1 MIKMNVSAE
10 TFDGDMVTETLWF
23 HMNKVDLIELQQ
35 SEPGGFTDTLQAFMS
50 RKPEDWTMAD
60 KFKLFDFFRTMVD
73 KAHGER
79 SSMAS
84 DSGSRPEDPR
94 HLQGTASSTTE
105 FVLSL
110 LEDEEKSIK
119 FFNGVMPKSLIEQAK
134 KERPDVFKTIEA

>member
-50 RKPEDWTMAD
+50 RKAEDWTMSD

-73 KAHGER
+73 KAYGER
-79 SSMAS
+79 SSDGKRFRKSPEILANFK
-84 DSGSRPEDPR
+84 DSIFYD
-94 HLQGTASSTTE
+94 E

-134 KERPDVFKTIEA
+134 KERPDVFKMIEA

>member
-50 RKPEDWTMAD
+50 RKPEDWTMQD

-73 KAHGER
+73 KAYGER
-79 SSMAS
+79 SSDGKRFQKSPEILANFK
-84 DSGSRPEDPR
+84 DSIFYD
-94 HLQGTASSTTE
+94 E

>member
-50 RKPEDWTMAD
+50 RKPEDWTNKD

-73 KAHGER
+73 KAYGER
-79 SSMAS
+79 SSDGKRFRKSPEILANFK
-84 DSGSRPEDPR
+84 DSIFYD
-94 HLQGTASSTTE
+94 E
-105 FVLSL
+105 FLLSL
-110 LEDEEKSIK
+110 LEDEKKSIK
-119 FFNGVMPKSLIEQAK
+119 FFNGVMPKALLDQAK
-134 KERPDVFKTIEA
+134 KERPDVFNQIEA

>member
-50 RKPEDWTMAD
+50 RKPEDWTMKD

-73 KAHGER
+73 KAYGEK
-79 SSMAS
+79 SSDGKRFRKSPEILANFK
-84 DSGSRPEDPR
+84 DSIFYD
-94 HLQGTASSTTE
+94 E

>member
-50 RKPEDWTMAD
+50 RKSEDWTMAD

-73 KAHGER
+73 KAYGER
-79 SSMAS
+79 SSDGKRFRKSPEILANFK
-84 DSGSRPEDPR
+84 DSIFYD
-94 HLQGTASSTTE
+94 E

-134 KERPDVFKTIEA
+134 KERPDIFKTIEA

>member
-50 RKPEDWTMAD
+50 RKPEDWTMKD

-73 KAHGER
+73 KAYGER
-79 SSMAS
+79 SSDGKRFRKSPEILANFK
-84 DSGSRPEDPR
+84 DSIFYD
-94 HLQGTASSTTE
+94 E

-119 FFNGVMPKSLIEQAK
+119 FFNGVMPKSLIEQAR

>member
-10 TFDGDMVTETLWF
+10 TFDGDMVTETIWF

-73 KAHGER
+73 KAYGER
-79 SSMAS
+79 SSDGKRFRKSPEILANFK
-84 DSGSRPEDPR
+84 DSIFYD
-94 HLQGTASSTTE
+94 E

>member
-50 RKPEDWTMAD
+50 RKPEDWTMQD

-73 KAHGER
+73 KAYGER
-79 SSMAS
+79 SSDGKRFRKSSEILANFK
-84 DSGSRPEDPR
+84 DSIFYD
-94 HLQGTASSTTE
+94 E

-134 KERPDVFKTIEA
+134 KDRPDVFKTIEA

>member
-50 RKPEDWTMAD
+50 RKPEDWTMQD

-73 KAHGER
+73 KAYGER
-79 SSMAS
+79 SSDGKRFRKSPEILANFK
-84 DSGSRPEDPR
+84 DSIFYD
-94 HLQGTASSTTE
+94 E

>member
-50 RKPEDWTMAD
+50 RKPEDWTMKD

-73 KAHGER
+73 KAYGEK
-79 SSMAS
+79 SSDGKRFRKSPEILANFK
-84 DSGSRPEDPR
+84 DSIFYD
-94 HLQGTASSTTE
+94 E

-119 FFNGVMPKSLIEQAK
+119 FFNGVMPKALIEQAK

>member
-50 RKPEDWTMAD
+50 RKPEDWTMKD

-73 KAHGER
+73 KAYGER
-79 SSMAS
+79 SSDGKRFRKSSEILANFK
-84 DSGSRPEDPR
+84 DSIFYD
-94 HLQGTASSTTE
+94 E

-134 KERPDVFKTIEA
+134 KERPDVFKAIEA

>member
-50 RKPEDWTMAD
+50 RKPEDWTMKD

-73 KAHGER
+73 KAYGER
-79 SSMAS
+79 SSDGKRFRKSPEILANFK
-84 DSGSRPEDPR
+84 DSIFYD
-94 HLQGTASSTTE
+94 E

-134 KERPDVFKTIEA
+134 KERPDVFKAIEA

>member
-35 SEPGGFTDTLQAFMS
+35 SEPGGFTDTLRAFMS
-50 RKPEDWTMAD
+50 RKSEDWTMSD

-73 KAHGER
+73 KAYGER
-79 SSMAS
+79 SSDGKRFRKSPEILANFK
-84 DSGSRPEDPR
+84 DSIFYD
-94 HLQGTASSTTE
+94 E

>member
-1 MIKMNVSAE
+1 MIKMHVSAE

-50 RKPEDWTMAD
+50 RKPEDWTMKD

-73 KAHGER
+73 KAYGER
-79 SSMAS
+79 SSDGKRFRKSPEILANFK
-84 DSGSRPEDPR
+84 DSIFYD
-94 HLQGTASSTTE
+94 E

-119 FFNGVMPKSLIEQAK
+119 FFNGVMPKALIEQAK

>member
-1 MIKMNVSAE
+1 MIKMNVNAE

-73 KAHGER
+73 KAYGER
-79 SSMAS
+79 SSDGKRFRKSPEILANFK
-84 DSGSRPEDPR
+84 DSIFYD
-94 HLQGTASSTTE
+94 E

>member
-50 RKPEDWTMAD
+50 RKPEDWTMQD

-73 KAHGER
+73 KAYGER
-79 SSMAS
+79 SSDGKRFRKSPEILANFK
-84 DSGSRPEDPR
+84 DSIFYD
-94 HLQGTASSTTE
+94 E

-119 FFNGVMPKSLIEQAK
+119 FFNGVMPKSLIEQVK

>member
-50 RKPEDWTMAD
+50 RKPEDWTMQD

-73 KAHGER
+73 KAYGER
-79 SSMAS
+79 SSDGKRFRKSPEILANFK
-84 DSGSRPEDPR
+84 DSIFYD
-94 HLQGTASSTTE
+94 E

-119 FFNGVMPKSLIEQAK
+119 FFNGVMPKTLIEQAK
-134 KERPDVFKTIEA
+134 KERPDVFKAIEA

>member
-73 KAHGER
+73 KAYGER
-79 SSMAS
+79 SSDGKRFRKSPEILADFK
-84 DSGSRPEDPR
+84 DSIFYD
-94 HLQGTASSTTE
+94 E

>member
-50 RKPEDWTMAD
+50 RKPEDWSMQD

-73 KAHGER
+73 KAYGER
-79 SSMAS
+79 SSDGKRFRKSPEILANFK
-84 DSGSRPEDPR
+84 DSIFYD
-94 HLQGTASSTTE
+94 E

-134 KERPDVFKTIEA
+134 KERPDVFKAIEA

>member
-50 RKPEDWTMAD
+50 RKSEDWTMAD
-60 KFKLFDFFRTMVD
+60 KFKLFDFFRNMVD
-73 KAHGER
+73 KAYGER
-79 SSMAS
+79 SSDGKRFRKSPEILANFK
-84 DSGSRPEDPR
+84 DSIFYD
-94 HLQGTASSTTE
+94 E

-134 KERPDVFKTIEA
+134 RERPDVFKTIEA

>member
-50 RKPEDWTMAD
+50 RKAEDWTMSD

-73 KAHGER
+73 KAYGER
-79 SSMAS
+79 SSDGKRFRKSPEILANFK
-84 DSGSRPEDPR
+84 DSIFYD
-94 HLQGTASSTTE
+94 E

-134 KERPDVFKTIEA
+134 KERPDIFKTIEA

>member
-50 RKPEDWTMAD
+50 RKSEDWTMQD

-73 KAHGER
+73 KAYGER
-79 SSMAS
+79 SSDGKRFRKSPEILANFK
-84 DSGSRPEDPR
+84 DSIFYD
-94 HLQGTASSTTE
+94 E

-134 KERPDVFKTIEA
+134 RERPDVFKTIEA

>member
-23 HMNKVDLIELQQ
+23 HMNKMDLIELQQ

-50 RKPEDWTMAD
+50 RKPEDWTKKD
-60 KFKLFDFFRTMVD
+60 KFKLFEYFRKIVD
-73 KAHGER
+73 KAYGER
-79 SSMAS
+79 SSDGKRFQKSPEILANFK
-84 DSGSRPEDPR
+84 DSIFYD
-94 HLQGTASSTTE
+94 E

>member
-50 RKPEDWTMAD
+50 RKAEDWTMSD

-73 KAHGER
+73 KAYGER
-79 SSMAS
+79 SSDGKRFRKSPEILANFK
-84 DSGSRPEDPR
+84 DSIFYD
-94 HLQGTASSTTE
+94 E

-134 KERPDVFKTIEA
+134 KERPDVFKTTEA

>member
-73 KAHGER
+73 KAYGER
-79 SSMAS
+79 SSDGKRFWKSPEILANFK
-84 DSGSRPEDPR
+84 DSIFYD
-94 HLQGTASSTTE
+94 E

>member
-10 TFDGDMVTETLWF
+10 TFDGDMATETLWF

-50 RKPEDWTMAD
+50 RKPEDWTMKD

-73 KAHGER
+73 KAYGER
-79 SSMAS
+79 SSDGKRFRKSPEILANFK
-84 DSGSRPEDPR
+84 DSIFYD
-94 HLQGTASSTTE
+94 E

-134 KERPDVFKTIEA
+134 RERPDVFKTIEA

>member
-1 MIKMNVSAE
+1 MIKMNVSAK

-50 RKPEDWTMAD
+50 RKPEDWTKKD
-60 KFKLFDFFRTMVD
+60 KFKLFDYFRTIVD
-73 KAHGER
+73 RAYGER
-79 SSMAS
+79 SSDGKRFQKSPEILANFK
-84 DSGSRPEDPR
+84 DSIFYD
-94 HLQGTASSTTE
+94 E

>member
-50 RKPEDWTMAD
+50 RKPEDWTMKD

-73 KAHGER
+73 KAYGER
-79 SSMAS
+79 SSDGKRFRKSPEILANFK
-84 DSGSRPEDPR
+84 DSIFYD
-94 HLQGTASSTTE
+94 E

-110 LEDEEKSIK
+110 LEDEQKSIK

>member
-23 HMNKVDLIELQQ
+23 HMNKVDLIEPQQ

-50 RKPEDWTMAD
+50 RKPEDWTMKD

-73 KAHGER
+73 KAYGER
-79 SSMAS
+79 SSDGKRFRKSPEILANFK
-84 DSGSRPEDPR
+84 DSIFYD
-94 HLQGTASSTTE
+94 E

>member
-50 RKPEDWTMAD
+50 RKSEDWTMAD

-73 KAHGER
+73 KAYGER
-79 SSMAS
+79 SSDGKRFRKSPEILANFK
-84 DSGSRPEDPR
+84 DSIFYD
-94 HLQGTASSTTE
+94 E

>member
-50 RKPEDWTMAD
+50 RKPEDWTMKD

-73 KAHGER
+73 KAYGEK
-79 SSMAS
+79 SSDGKRFRKSPEILANFK
-84 DSGSRPEDPR
+84 DSIFYD
-94 HLQGTASSTTE
+94 E

-119 FFNGVMPKSLIEQAK
+119 FFNGVMPKALIEQAK
-134 KERPDVFKTIEA
+134 KERPDVFKAIEA

>member
-50 RKPEDWTMAD
+50 RKPEDWTMKD

-73 KAHGER
+73 KAYGER
-79 SSMAS
+79 SSDGKRFRKSPEILADFK
-84 DSGSRPEDPR
+84 DSIFYD
-94 HLQGTASSTTE
+94 E

>member
-35 SEPGGFTDTLQAFMS
+35 SEPGGFADTLQAFRS
-50 RKPEDWTMAD
+50 RKAEDWTMSD

-73 KAHGER
+73 KAYGER
-79 SSMAS
+79 SSDGKRFRKSPEILANFK
-84 DSGSRPEDPR
+84 DSIFYD
-94 HLQGTASSTTE
+94 E

-134 KERPDVFKTIEA
+134 KERPDVFKAIEA

>member
-50 RKPEDWTMAD
+50 RKSEDWTMAD

-73 KAHGER
+73 KAYGER
-79 SSMAS
+79 SSDGKRFRKSPEILANFK
-84 DSGSRPEDPR
+84 DSIFYD
-94 HLQGTASSTTE
+94 E

-119 FFNGVMPKSLIEQAK
+119 FFNGVMPKALIEQAK

>member
-10 TFDGDMVTETLWF
+10 TFDGDTVTETLWF

-50 RKPEDWTMAD
+50 RKPEDWTMKD

-73 KAHGER
+73 KAYGER
-79 SSMAS
+79 SSDGKRFRKSPEILANFK
-84 DSGSRPEDPR
+84 DSIFYD
-94 HLQGTASSTTE
+94 E